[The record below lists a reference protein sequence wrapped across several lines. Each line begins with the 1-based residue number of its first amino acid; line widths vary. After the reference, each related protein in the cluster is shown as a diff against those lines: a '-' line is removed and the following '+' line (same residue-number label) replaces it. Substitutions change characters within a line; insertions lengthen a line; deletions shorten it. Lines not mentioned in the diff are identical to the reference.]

1 MATHETPE
9 SPTAPRPPQS
19 RWTAGRIVLVI
30 LGSLAALLGAGLL
43 AGGCGL
49 LWADQT
55 QRDDDGYLSTPTE
68 RFEAS
73 SYAIVSEP
81 IDLVEADTEGADWL
95 LSDSV
100 LGDVRVQAAD
110 GDVFIGIGPTSDV
123 EAYLEGV
130 EHHVLT
136 DVDYHPFRA
145 RYDARAGDAP
155 TAPPGEQDF
164 WATSASGEGEQT
176 LTWNPESGD
185 WSAVVMNA
193 DASPGIAADLSVGAE
208 ANFLIWLAIG
218 LLVAGGILLLGGAG
232 LIFLGARHAGAPAT
246 AVAAPGAVA
255 AGAAATPEA
264 AAVATAVAP
273 AVYPVA
279 VAGELQ
285 PDVSRW
291 LWLVKW
297 LLAIPHY
304 IVLALLWIAFSIL
317 TLVAAVAIL
326 FTERFPRGIFDFNVG
341 VLRWTWRVWFYSYW
355 ANGTDRYPPF
365 TLGEAP
371 DYPARLEVVYPER
384 LNRWLPLV
392 KWLLAIPHLILVGLF
407 VGGWGW
413 GVGEDWGGWGFAG
426 LVGILVLIACVI
438 LLFTGRYP
446 PTLFDFALGLDR
458 WAFRVGA
465 YVGLMTDRYP
475 PFRLDMGPHEPKPIE
490 TAGDADT
497 MRRAESGTPPEPPRS
512 P

>member
-1 MATHETPE
+1 MATEPTG
-9 SPTAPRPPQS
+9 SPTAPGPPRS
-19 RWTAGRIVLVI
+19 RWSAGRIVLVI
-30 LGSLAALLGAGLL
+30 LGSLAALIGAGLL
-43 AGGCGL
+43 AAGGGL

-95 LSDSV
+95 LSDEV
-100 LGDVRVQAAD
+100 LGDVRLQAAN
-110 GDVFIGIGPTSDV
+110 GDLFIGVGPTSDV
-123 EAYLEGV
+123 EAYLRGV
-130 EHHVLT
+130 EHHRLT
-136 DVDYHPFRA
+136 DVEYDPFRA

-155 TAPPGEQDF
+155 TAAPGEQDF
-164 WATSASGEGEQT
+164 WAATASGSGEQT
-176 LTWNPESGD
+176 LTWNPESGN

-208 ANFLIWLAIG
+208 VNFLTWLAIG

-232 LIFLGARHAGAPAT
+232 LIYLGARHAAAPAA
-246 AVAAPGAVA
+246 AVVAPGAVA
-255 AGAAATPEA
+255 QGAAGTPPGAAPAAAAAT
-264 AAVATAVAP
+264 
-273 AVYPVA
+273 VYPVA

-304 IVLALLWIAFSIL
+304 VVLAFLWIAFSVL
-317 TLVAAVAIL
+317 TLVAAFAIL

-446 PTLFDFALGLDR
+446 PALFNFALGLDR
-458 WAFRVGA
+458 WALRVAA
-465 YVGLMTDRYP
+465 YVGLMTDDYP
-475 PFRLDMGPHEPKPIE
+475 PFRLDMGPHEPNPAEE
-490 TAGDADT
+490 TG
-497 MRRAESGTPPEPPRS
+497 AEA
-512 P
+512 

>member
-1 MATHETPE
+1 MATEPTTG
-9 SPTAPRPPQS
+9 SPTAPGPPRP
-19 RWTAGRIVLVI
+19 RWSAGRIVLVI
-30 LGSLAALLGAGLL
+30 LGSLAALIGAGFI
-43 AGGCGL
+43 AGGGGL

-95 LSDSV
+95 LSDEV
-100 LGDVRVQAAD
+100 LGDVRLQAAD
-110 GDVFIGIGPTSDV
+110 GDLFVGIGRTSDV
-123 EAYLEGV
+123 EAYLRGV
-130 EHHVLT
+130 EHHRLT
-136 DVDYHPFRA
+136 DVDFDPFRA
-145 RYDARAGDAP
+145 RYDVRAGDAP

-164 WATSASGEGEQT
+164 WAATASGSGEQT
-176 LTWNPESGD
+176 LTWNPESGN
-185 WSAVVMNA
+185 WSVVVMNA
-193 DASPGIAADLSVGAE
+193 DASPGISAELSVGAE
-208 ANFLIWLAIG
+208 ANFLTWLAIG

-232 LIFLGARHAGAPAT
+232 LIYLGARHAAAPAT
-246 AVAAPGAVA
+246 VAAAPPPAT
-255 AGAAATPEA
+255 AATV
-264 AAVATAVAP
+264 AVPT
-273 AVYPVA
+273 VYPVA
-279 VAGELQ
+279 VTGELQ

-291 LWLVKW
+291 LWLLKW
-297 LLAIPHY
+297 LLALPHY
-304 IVLALLWIAFSIL
+304 VVLAFLWIAFSIL

-365 TLGEAP
+365 TLGEAS
-371 DYPARLEVVYPER
+371 DYPARLEVAYPER

-413 GVGEDWGGWGFAG
+413 GAGEDWAGWGFAG

-446 PTLFDFALGLDR
+446 PALFNFALGLDR
-458 WAFRVGA
+458 WALRVAA
-465 YVGLMTDRYP
+465 YVGLMTDDYP
-475 PFRLDMGPHEPKPIE
+475 PFRLDMGPQEPNRLEE
-490 TAGDADT
+490 TGV
-497 MRRAESGTPPEPPRS
+497 AEA
-512 P
+512 

>member
-1 MATHETPE
+1 VATE
-9 SPTAPRPPQS
+9 PTAGPTTSSGPPQS
-19 RWTAGRIVLVI
+19 RWSAGRVLLVI
-30 LGSLAALLGAGLL
+30 LGSVLALIGAGLL

-68 RFEAS
+68 RLEAG

-81 IDLVEADTEGADWL
+81 IDLVEADTDGVDWL
-95 LSDSV
+95 LSENV

-110 GDVFIGIGPTSDV
+110 GDVFVGIGPTSDV
-123 EAYLEGV
+123 EAYLDGV
-130 EHHVLT
+130 EHHRLT
-136 DVDYHPFRA
+136 DVDYDPFRA
-145 RYDARAGDAP
+145 SYDLMPGGAP
-155 TAPPGEQDF
+155 AAPPGEQEF
-164 WATSASGEGEQT
+164 WVESASGSGEQT
-176 LTWNPESGD
+176 LIWNPESGN

-193 DASPGIAADLSVGAE
+193 DASSGISADVSVGAE

-218 LLVAGGILLLGGAG
+218 LLVAGAILLLGGAG
-232 LIFLGARHAGAPAT
+232 LIYLGARQAGEPA
-246 AVAAPGAVA
+246 
-255 AGAAATPEA
+255 A
-264 AAVATAVAP
+264 AAVAPLAVAGETVAVP
-273 AVYPVA
+273 TVYPVA
-279 VAGELQ
+279 LTGELQ

-297 LLAIPHY
+297 LLAIPHF
-304 IVLALLWIAFSIL
+304 IVLVLLWIAFTIL

-365 TLGEAP
+365 TLSEAA
-371 DYPARLEVVYPER
+371 DYPARLEIAYPER

-413 GVGEDWGGWGFAG
+413 GAGDDWDGWGFAG
-426 LVGILVLIACVI
+426 LVGILVVIACVI

-446 PTLFDFALGLDR
+446 PTLFNFALGLDR

-475 PFRLDMGPHEPKPIE
+475 PFRLDMGAHEPESSEE
-490 TAGDADT
+490 TT
-497 MRRAESGTPPEPPRS
+497 LTVGTH
-512 P
+512 

>member
-1 MATHETPE
+1 VATEPTTG
-9 SPTAPRPPQS
+9 SPADPGPPRS
-19 RWTAGRIVLVI
+19 RWSAGRIVLVI
-30 LGSLAALLGAGLL
+30 LGSLAALIGAGLL
-43 AGGCGL
+43 AGGGGL

-68 RFEAS
+68 RFDVS

-81 IDLVEADTEGADWL
+81 LDLVEADTEGADWL
-95 LSDSV
+95 LSDDV
-100 LGDVRVQAAD
+100 LGDVRLQAAN
-110 GDVFIGIGPTSDV
+110 GDLFIGVGPTSDV
-123 EAYLEGV
+123 EAYLRGV
-130 EHHVLT
+130 EHHRLT
-136 DVDYHPFRA
+136 DVEYDPFRA

-155 TAPPGEQDF
+155 AAAPGEQDF
-164 WATSASGEGEQT
+164 WAATASGSGEQT
-176 LTWNPESGD
+176 LTWNPESGN
-185 WSAVVMNA
+185 WSAVVMND
-193 DASPGIAADLSVGAE
+193 DASPGIAADVSVGAE
-208 ANFLIWLAIG
+208 VNFLTWLAIG
-218 LLVAGGILLLGGAG
+218 LLVAGAILLLGGAG
-232 LIFLGARHAGAPAT
+232 LIYLGARHAAAPAA

-255 AGAAATPEA
+255 AGAAGTPAGA
-264 AAVATAVAP
+264 APAATAVAP
-273 AVYPVA
+273 TVYPVA
-279 VAGELQ
+279 VTGDLQ

-291 LWLVKW
+291 LWLLKW

-304 IVLALLWIAFSIL
+304 IVLTFLWIAFSIL
-317 TLVAAVAIL
+317 TLAAAFAIL

-371 DYPARLEVVYPER
+371 DYPARLEVAYPQR

-413 GVGEDWGGWGFAG
+413 GAGEDWAGWGFAG

-446 PTLFDFALGLDR
+446 PALFNFALGLDR
-458 WAFRVGA
+458 WALRVAG
-465 YVGLMTDRYP
+465 YVGLMTDDYP
-475 PFRLDMGPHEPKPIE
+475 PFRLDMGPHEPKPIDE
-490 TAGDADT
+490 T
-497 MRRAESGTPPEPPRS
+497 R
-512 P
+512 

>member
-1 MATHETPE
+1 MATE
-9 SPTAPRPPQS
+9 PTSGASIVSGGPPRS
-19 RWTAGRIVLVI
+19 RWSAGRIVLVV

-43 AGGCGL
+43 AVGGGL

-68 RFEAS
+68 RFDVS

-81 IDLVEADTEGADWL
+81 IDLVEADTEGVDWL
-95 LSDSV
+95 LSDDV
-100 LGDVRVQAAD
+100 LGDVRLRAAD
-110 GDVFIGIGPTSDV
+110 GDLFLGIAPTSKV
-123 EAYLEGV
+123 EAYLSGV
-130 EHHVLT
+130 EHHKLT
-136 DVDYHPFRA
+136 DVEYDPFRA
-145 RYDARAGDAP
+145 RYEPVAGDAP

-164 WATSASGEGEQT
+164 WAARASGSGEQT
-176 LTWNPESGD
+176 LRWDPESGN
-185 WSAVVMNA
+185 WSLVVMNA

-218 LLVAGGILLLGGAG
+218 LLVAGGVFLLGGAG
-232 LIFLGARHAGAPAT
+232 LIFLGARPAGAPAT

-255 AGAAATPEA
+255 AEAAATPAGA
-264 AAVATAVAP
+264 APVATAVAST
-273 AVYPVA
+273 VYPVG
-279 VAGELQ
+279 VTGELQ

-371 DYPARLEVVYPER
+371 DYPARLEVAYPEQ

-392 KWLLAIPHLILVGLF
+392 KWLLAIPQLILVGLF

-413 GVGEDWGGWGFAG
+413 GVGKDWADWGFAG

-458 WAFRVGA
+458 WALRVGG

-475 PFRLDMGPHEPKPIE
+475 PFRLDMGSHEPEP
-490 TAGDADT
+490 TA
-497 MRRAESGTPPEPPRS
+497 EPHHAASVGGEP
-512 P
+512 

>member
-1 MATHETPE
+1 MATEPTTE
-9 SPTAPRPPQS
+9 SPTAPGPRRP
-19 RWTAGRIVLVI
+19 RWSAGRIVLVI
-30 LGSLAALLGAGLL
+30 LGSLAALIGAGLL
-43 AGGCGL
+43 AAGGGL

-95 LSDSV
+95 LSDDV
-100 LGDVRVQAAD
+100 LGDVRLQAAD
-110 GDVFIGIGPTSDV
+110 GDLFVGIGPTSDV
-123 EAYLEGV
+123 EAYLSGV
-130 EHHVLT
+130 ERHLVT
-136 DVDYHPFRA
+136 DVEYDPFRA
-145 RYDARAGDAP
+145 RYEARAGDAP

-164 WATSASGEGEQT
+164 WAATASGSGEQT
-176 LTWNPESGD
+176 LTWDPESGN
-185 WSAVVMNA
+185 WSLVLMNA
-193 DASPGIAADLSVGAE
+193 DAAPGIAADLNVGAE

-218 LLVAGGILLLGGAG
+218 LLVAGGILVLGGAG
-232 LIFLGARHAGAPAT
+232 LIYLGVRHAAAPAT
-246 AVAAPGAVA
+246 AAVA
-255 AGAAATPEA
+255 PPAAIGGTA
-264 AAVATAVAP
+264 AAVPTL
-273 AVYPVA
+273 YPVA
-279 VAGELQ
+279 VSGELQ

-297 LLAIPHY
+297 ILAIPHY
-304 IVLALLWIAFSIL
+304 VVLAFLWIAFSIL

-355 ANGTDRYPPF
+355 ANGTDRYPPL

-371 DYPARLEVVYPER
+371 DYPARLEVAYPEQ

-413 GVGEDWGGWGFAG
+413 GAGEDWAGWGFAG

-446 PTLFDFALGLDR
+446 PALFNFALGLDR
-458 WAFRVGA
+458 WALRVAG

-475 PFRLDMGPHEPKPIE
+475 PFRLDMGPHEPEQIE
-490 TAGDADT
+490 ET
-497 MRRAESGTPPEPPRS
+497 R
-512 P
+512 

>member
-1 MATHETPE
+1 VATEPTTG
-9 SPTAPRPPQS
+9 SPTAPPPGP
-19 RWTAGRIVLVI
+19 RWSAGRIILVI
-30 LGSLAALLGAGLL
+30 LGSLAALIGAGLL
-43 AGGCGL
+43 AGGGGL
-49 LWADQT
+49 LWADRT

-73 SYAIVSEP
+73 SHAIVSEP

-95 LSDSV
+95 LSDDV
-100 LGDVRVQAAD
+100 LGDVRLQAAN
-110 GDVFIGIGPTSDV
+110 GDVFIGVGPTSDV
-123 EAYLEGV
+123 EAYLRGV
-130 EHHVLT
+130 AHHRLT
-136 DVDYHPFRA
+136 DVEYDPFRA

-155 TAPPGEQDF
+155 TAPPREQDF
-164 WATSASGEGEQT
+164 WAATASGPGEQT
-176 LTWNPESGD
+176 LTWNPESGN

-193 DASPGIAADLSVGAE
+193 DASPGIAADLTVGAE
-208 ANFLIWLAIG
+208 VNFLIWLAIG

-232 LIFLGARHAGAPAT
+232 LIYLGARHAAAPAT
-246 AVAAPGAVA
+246 AGVTPGARA
-255 AGAAATPEA
+255 AGTEGTPPGAATA
-264 AAVATAVAP
+264 GTAVAP
-273 AVYPVA
+273 TVYPVA
-279 VAGELQ
+279 VTGDLQ

-304 IVLALLWIAFSIL
+304 IVLAFLWIAFSIL
-317 TLVAAVAIL
+317 ALVAAVAIL

-365 TLGEAP
+365 TLGEAT
-371 DYPARLEVVYPER
+371 DYPARLEVAYPER

-413 GVGEDWGGWGFAG
+413 GAGEDWAGWGFAG

-446 PTLFDFALGLDR
+446 PALFNFALGLDR
-458 WAFRVGA
+458 WALRVAG
-465 YVGLMTDRYP
+465 YVGLMTDEYP
-475 PFRLDMGPHEPKPIE
+475 PFRLDMGSHEPSRLE
-490 TAGDADT
+490 EA
-497 MRRAESGTPPEPPRS
+497 RVAEA
-512 P
+512 